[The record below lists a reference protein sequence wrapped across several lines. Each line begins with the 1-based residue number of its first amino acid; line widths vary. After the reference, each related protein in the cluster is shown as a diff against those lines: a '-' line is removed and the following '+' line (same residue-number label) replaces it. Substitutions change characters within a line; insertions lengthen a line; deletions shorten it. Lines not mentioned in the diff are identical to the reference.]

1 MKRFGLIFAVLALVF
16 VTGCKTLGTP
26 FKASSASSTTATE
39 GGIGDSP
46 VAPAFSQFSD
56 IPIPDNAVMNLERTL
71 LLGSEGAWIGRLSI
85 SAPYGTS
92 GLFDFYMSEM
102 PRFGWTEVT
111 VIRSQTSVL
120 TYKRNN
126 RVATIQLIQENAER
140 TDVLFTVSPEGRG
153 GKSINAPA
161 ATGAPVKGANW

>member
-1 MKRFGLIFAVLALVF
+1 MKRFGLFCAILAFTTV
-16 VTGCKTLGTP
+16 VSGCEPLKKG
-26 FKASSASSTTATE
+26 FDSSSPTSATTAET
-39 GGIGDSP
+39 GTDST

-56 IPIPDNAVMNLERTL
+56 IPIPDNAVMNLKRTL

-85 SAPYGTS
+85 TAPYGTS

-102 PRFGWTEVT
+102 PRFGWSEIT

-120 TYKRNN
+120 TYKRDN
-126 RVATIQLIQENAER
+126 RVATIQLIQEDDNE

-153 GKSINAPA
+153 GASMATTP
-161 ATGAPVKGANW
+161 ATGKW